1 MKHPPVNYHEY
12 LKLDQLL
19 NSQSRR
25 SVDFKDPSHDEML
38 FIIVHQVFELW
49 FKQILFELNTI
60 SDTFSKTPVT
70 DSELA
75 SANQR
80 LHRVTSIF
88 KLFFGQ
94 IDVLE
99 TMTPLDFLDFRDYL
113 YPASGFQSFQ
123 FRCVEILLGLKREDR
138 LQFLQT
144 SFDAHLREDQQKF
157 IKELSTKPSLLNLV
171 ESWLERTPFVETK
184 DFNFWKQYEEA
195 VRNMLNNDRDVVK
208 NNPRLSDSDKS
219 RSLKMMETIEQGFNA
234 LLDERKYN
242 ELKAAG
248 QFRLSHKALRS
259 ALMIQLYR
267 DEPIMQAPFQF
278 LSHLLDIDEI
288 MTQWRYRHALL
299 AQRMLGSKIG
309 TGGSSGSQYLKE
321 AADKHKIFTD
331 FFSLSNYLIPRSQI
345 PELPISVKKMMNFS
359 ASF

>member
-1 MKHPPVNYHEY
+1 MKYPPVNYHDY
-12 LKLDQLL
+12 LKLDELL
-19 NSQSRR
+19 STQKRR
-25 SVDFKDPSHDEML
+25 SEEFKAPAHDEML

-49 FKQILFELNTI
+49 FKQIHFELNSVAEI
-60 SDTFSKTPVT
+60 FSKTPVAE
-70 DSELA
+70 SAL
-75 SANQR
+75 SIANQR
-80 LHRVTSIF
+80 LHRITSIF

-99 TMTPLDFLDFRDYL
+99 TMTPLDFLEFRDYL

-123 FRCVEILLGLKREDR
+123 FRCVEIGLGLRQDDR
-138 LQFLQT
+138 LQFLQS
-144 SFDAHLREDQQKF
+144 SFEAHLREDQQKL
-157 IKELSTKPSLLNLV
+157 IKDITAKPSLLNLT

-184 DFNFWKQYEEA
+184 EFNFWSLYEDA
-195 VRNMLNNDRDVVK
+195 VRQMLKNDRQVISS
-208 NNPRLSDSDKS
+208 NPRLAEQDKIKS
-219 RSLKMMETIEQGFNA
+219 MKMMDGLELGFDA
-234 LLDERKYN
+234 LLDEKKYN

-248 QFRLSHKALRS
+248 HFRLSHRALRS

-278 LSHLLDIDEI
+278 ISNLLDIDAT

-309 TGGSSGSQYLKE
+309 TGGSSGSQYLKD

-331 FFSLSNYLIPRSQI
+331 FFSLSSYLIPRSRV
-345 PELPISVKKMMNFS
+345 PALPDSVKKMMNFS
-359 ASF
+359 SSF